1 MAKTQK
7 RWVYSPQRA
16 SKPRV
21 TEAVKL
27 GLETK
32 ANALIELVLKPT
44 YIKPP
49 CKDQQFN
56 YIVDIYAK
64 WRGSTFYFY
73 SKYAVPGPNAI
84 SPFFEDKF
92 ARMEYAGGDRINLS
106 YMRYTGKWVEI
117 YTGLSVDECL
127 GAIKDNPAFQP

>member
-7 RWVYSPQRA
+7 RWVYSPQRS
-16 SKPRV
+16 SKPQV
-21 TEAVKL
+21 TAAVKL
-27 GLETK
+27 DLETK
-32 ANALIELVLKPT
+32 ANALIESVLKPT

-49 CKDQQFN
+49 RKDQQFN

-92 ARMEYAGGDRINLS
+92 ARMEYVGRDRFNLS
-106 YMRYTGKWVEI
+106 YMRYTGKWLEI
-117 YTGLSVDECL
+117 YTGLSMDECL
-127 GAIKDNPAFQP
+127 ATTKDDPLFQP